1 MKKEKIILFKWKLL
15 PDRAN
20 RKCPDSSKIDND
32 DLYQLLKWRQELRL
46 WFHNWRDVWY
56 TYRFMLNF
64 YPLLGLLAWILS
76 GSLIA
81 GLAVL
86 SIYIPLYLF
95 VRKKISFLDQLEILM
110 PVFIDRR
117 LSPVFGSL
125 PGFSEDCDQ
134 VDGISF

>member
-1 MKKEKIILFKWKLL
+1 
-15 PDRAN
+15 
-20 RKCPDSSKIDND
+20 
-32 DLYQLLKWRQELRL
+32 
-46 WFHNWRDVWY
+46 
-56 TYRFMLNF
+56 
-64 YPLLGLLAWILS
+64 LLAWILS